1 MIVTRGGGLGVE
13 RESGGRNDES
23 QVDNDERSKSAR
35 KSLIVGLQGKEA
47 EREWGNT
54 QTKVTREKG
63 RKEKVL

>member
-35 KSLIVGLQGKEA
+35 KSLIVEDSKGKKLSEA
-47 EREWGNT
+47 GETHR
-54 QTKVTREKG
+54 QK
-63 RKEKVL
+63 